1 MELGASATACPGVTR
16 SRVALCRLLPFLHSA
31 LDLAKTHSVHLDTV
45 VAHRQRFLDRI
56 GRKETDAAFIAAA
69 STVKVDWDAIK
80 VRRRSACCCQ
90 TTSFPFFAV

>member
-16 SRVALCRLLPFLHSA
+16 SRFVAFFLFSA